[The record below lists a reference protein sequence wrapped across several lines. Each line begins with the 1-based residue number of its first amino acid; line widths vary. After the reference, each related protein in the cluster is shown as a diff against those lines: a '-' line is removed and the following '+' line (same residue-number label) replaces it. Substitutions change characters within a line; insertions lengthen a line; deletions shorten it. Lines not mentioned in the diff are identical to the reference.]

1 MDPLIR
7 SARLASERAR
17 LSEARVST
25 APHSGSNVRERDDV
39 TRETLRAEIE
49 RQVRID
55 LGADMQET
63 LEIERERVQL
73 EARKEA
79 IQEANAIAAAEL
91 KHLREQFVTN
101 AERAIAALERAHHE
115 AMSQLESS
123 VGEVTFAAVCRL
135 IGREM
140 SSSAWVMDL
149 VQNTCSRLR
158 GESSAIARLHPRDI
172 QILHDLLQE
181 RELRLNDLSLQ
192 VIADESLELGGC
204 RLEAASGHY
213 DGSLESQLRALHAVL
228 MRSDVC
234 VSGEQS

>member
-1 MDPLIR
+1 VDPLIR

-25 APHSGSNVRERDDV
+25 APHSGSNVLGRDDV
-39 TRETLRAEIE
+39 ARETLRAEIE

-55 LGADMQET
+55 LGADMQRT
-63 LEIERERVQL
+63 LEVERERVQL
-73 EARKEA
+73 EARETA
-79 IQEANAIAAAEL
+79 IQQANAVAAAEL
-91 KHLREQFVTN
+91 KRLREQFVAN
-101 AERAIAALERAHHE
+101 AERAITALERAHHE

-140 SSSAWVMDL
+140 SSRAWVMDL

-172 QILHDLLQE
+172 QILNDLLQE
-181 RELRLNDLSLQ
+181 RELRLNDLSLK
-192 VIADESLELGGC
+192 VVSDESLELGGC
-204 RLEAASGHY
+204 RIEAASGHY

-228 MRSDVC
+228 MRSDVP
-234 VSGEQS
+234 VSGGET